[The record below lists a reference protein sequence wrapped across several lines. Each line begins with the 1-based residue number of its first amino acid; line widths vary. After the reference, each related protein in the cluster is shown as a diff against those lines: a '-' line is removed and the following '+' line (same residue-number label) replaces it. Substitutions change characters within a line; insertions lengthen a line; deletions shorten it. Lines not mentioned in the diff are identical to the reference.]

1 MGRKP
6 SSALPSH
13 MRAMRKASGRTYYY
27 FDRGI
32 QRDGSRPFVP
42 LGADYREALRKYAE
56 LALSD
61 MAPAVTFGEAVRR
74 FQVEELYKKAPATQ
88 KDILWSIPHL
98 MAFFDNPPA
107 PFDAIKTKHIQQY
120 ITHRSK
126 DAPTRANREISW
138 FSAVWNWSRREGIT
152 DAPNPCQGAK
162 KNREA
167 GRKVYVH
174 DADLEAIRRH
184 ADGPLRNAL
193 DLAYL
198 TGQRP
203 ADVLRMSETSI
214 RDGALELRQGKTD
227 APLRIA
233 ITGELAALVERM
245 TQAKQAHSV
254 RSLSLLINEKG
265 QALTKSMLRR
275 RFEKARED
283 AALAAQTDEDAARMR
298 GIQFRDLRA
307 KAGTDKANASGD
319 IRKAQ
324 KQLGH
329 STVSTT
335 QRYMRDRIGELV
347 EPTK

>member
-6 SSALPSH
+6 TSSLPPH
-13 MRAMRKASGRTYYY
+13 MRAMKKASGKTYYY

-42 LGADYREALRKYAE
+42 LGDDYREALRKYAE
-56 LALSD
+56 LALTD
-61 MAPAVTFGEAVRR
+61 DAPAKTFGEVVRK
-74 FQVEELYKKAPATQ
+74 FQVAELHKKAPATQ

-98 MAFFDNPPA
+98 MKFFDDPPA
-107 PFDAIKTKHIQQY
+107 PLDQIKTKHIQQY
-120 ITHRSK
+120 ITWRSK
-126 DAPTRANREISW
+126 TAPTRANREIAWLS
-138 FSAVWNWSRREGIT
+138 VMWNWARREGET
-152 DAPNPCQGAK
+152 DAPNPCPGTK
-162 KNREA
+162 KNKEA
-167 GRKVYVH
+167 GRKVYIN
-174 DADLEAIRRH
+174 DDDLGAIRKH
-184 ADGPLRNAL
+184 ADEPLQDAI

-203 ADVLRMSETSI
+203 ADVLRMSETGI
-214 RDGALELRQGKTD
+214 RDGSLEVRQGKTGVL
-227 APLRIA
+227 LRIA
-233 ITGELAALVERM
+233 ITGELETLIERLLRY
-245 TQAKQAHSV
+245 KQAYTI
-254 RSLSLLINEKG
+254 RSLSLLINESG
-265 QALTKSMLRR
+265 QSLTKSMLRR

-283 AALAAQTDEDAARMR
+283 AAKAATDDETAARIR

-307 KAGTDKANASGD
+307 KAGTDKADATGD

-335 QRYMRDRIGELV
+335 QKYMRERLGEKV